1 MTQLPPEQLSSLQRA
16 LLDIV
21 RQYPGRFSR
30 SGLAKMLAGAK
41 SWQGRDCPEY
51 GRFAGRGRKEITYQ
65 IDILLQQGFLTLDGR
80 NRLIVAASLTG
91 RSKIA

>member
-1 MTQLPPEQLSSLQRA
+1 MTQLSRNQLTALQQT

-21 RQYPGRFSR
+21 RKYPGRFSR

-41 SWQGRDCPEY
+41 SWQGREYPEY
-51 GRFAGRGRKEITYQ
+51 GRFSGYGRKNITYQ

-80 NRLIVAASLTG
+80 NRLIAAASL
-91 RSKIA
+91 RSGAAD

>member
-1 MTQLPPEQLSSLQRA
+1 MTQLSGNQLTALQQT

-21 RQYPGRFSR
+21 RKYPGRFSR
-30 SGLAKMLAGAK
+30 SGLAKMLVGAK

-51 GRFAGRGRKEITYQ
+51 GRFSGYGRKEITYQ

-80 NRLIVAASLTG
+80 NRLIVTASLTG